1 MRIVSNKNH
10 IALLAGVLIVAMVIM
25 ALVMRR
31 TNVIVF
37 QPYEV
42 EIQQLEEQSTSDE
55 INSIEEDLLDTDLSD
70 LDRELQ
76 EIDQE
81 LEAAY

>member
-55 INSIEEDLLDTDLSD
+55 INSIEEDLLNTDLSD

-81 LEAAY
+81 LESAY